1 MSTDKKM
8 TLKGPEAI
16 TLWKQGKEAW
26 NQWVKEHPEADIDF
40 SRVAFG
46 RYRYDRNCQISA
58 DAWPFAGFQFP
69 KGEVNFSGAEFGNGN
84 VNFVEAQF
92 GDGNV
97 NFFEAQFGDGTVSF
111 SGAEFGNGNVNFVE
125 AQFGDGN
132 VSFID
137 ARFGKGTVSFSD
149 ARFGNGTVDFWNARF
164 GDGAVRFGG
173 ADFGDGDVRFE
184 GARFGKGTVSF
195 SDAEFGEGNVNFF
208 EAQFGDGTVSFSGAE
223 FGNGNVNFWNARFGE
238 GTVNFWNARFGDGA
252 VSFDSVKFEGPA
264 GFSHL
269 TQASSAFSFRNAHFG
284 QSLTLSSKNH
294 FTCVPDFINTHMGH
308 HMSLRGVHL
317 LPQLKTGPEDIGRF
331 CRLKELAEGQ
341 KDHERALEF
350 KAQEILATRQHQNK
364 GLAKILPWCFEK
376 GSNYGRSELRPLVG
390 LTGGLVTARSGHYER
405 KKRSSLGKMRKAS
418 WAFKFY

>member
-1 MSTDKKM
+1 M
-8 TLKGPEAI
+8 
-16 TLWKQGKEAW
+16 
-26 NQWVKEHPEADIDF
+26 
-40 SRVAFG
+40 
-46 RYRYDRNCQISA
+46 
-58 DAWPFAGFQFP
+58 
-69 KGEVNFSGAEFGNGN
+69 
-84 VNFVEAQF
+84 
-92 GDGNV
+92 
-97 NFFEAQFGDGTVSF
+97 
-111 SGAEFGNGNVNFVE
+111 
-125 AQFGDGN
+125 
-132 VSFID
+132 
-137 ARFGKGTVSFSD
+137 
-149 ARFGNGTVDFWNARF
+149 
-164 GDGAVRFGG
+164 
-173 ADFGDGDVRFE
+173 
-184 GARFGKGTVSF
+184 
-195 SDAEFGEGNVNFF
+195 
-208 EAQFGDGTVSFSGAE
+208 SFSGAE

-376 GSNYGRSELRPLVG
+376 GSNYGRSVLRPLVG
-390 LTGGLVTARSGHYER
+390 LTGVWLVFGFLY
-405 KKRSSLGKMRKAS
+405 SSLSAWCSQSITAFYGQLWNGLAFSASQMFSLVPGFRESREAALKALFPGMPPDVLS
-418 WAFKFY
+418 LPGGFSALTFFQGLLAMALLFLLGLALRNRFRL